1 MPDKKKDDKSKELLT
16 KSPFNKM
23 ADNIRDGL
31 NKIYQSFRFTTPDIK
46 DSREDIRRN
55 IDSALDSIISNNTD
69 VSGEGNVSRLLKRMM
84 QTANSSDTI
93 NAFKNLFE
101 DRQLMSSVFTSY
113 SQNRYLYDYDAE
125 IDVII
130 KYMPKLKEALLIMK
144 DNVLSTDHF
153 SKDFI
158 NAKNISDLSND
169 NMFERRM
176 NELKM
181 YYNLL
186 DKFEDW
192 YFKTSMYGETFIYI
206 VPYSRGIAN
215 IMKDKENI
223 AIDKGTMNLESFE
236 YNFNG
241 TRQPLPSKFESVRSV
256 LKEIGNIEIEINH
269 SNCIQSVIQE
279 TVQNYK
285 QIKSFNEQSME
296 TYFNEEVLLEE
307 KPPKQM
313 TNASSNKPIAIDDY
327 NVAKDDKHT
336 DSNLINSLQK
346 IKKIKKKEPLIP
358 DDKIDD
364 YIKSID
370 KDISADDG
378 LISVGLDGKVKS
390 KTKFDIPGAIVKELD
405 RHNVI
410 PIMVDTEI
418 CLGYYYFEFQEKR
431 DFLINSSMRLSDP
444 MMTVTNGNNFA
455 SENDRSE
462 HDKALR
468 YIASEISKYID
479 SKFVNRNQDLKKEIY
494 AILKYNQI
502 YNNPNPNKMR
512 VTFIPTD
519 DIEHIY
525 FEIDPYNRR
534 GRSDL
539 HESMLPAKLYTAM
552 YITTSIMSMTRG
564 YDKRVYYVNPGIEA
578 NLTEAMFN
586 VINQIK
592 QGNFGIRQ
600 IRNNLNQVLNIQ
612 GRFNDYFI
620 LKSPN
625 GESPINME
633 VISGQNVEIKTELMN
648 MLEEMSINPT
658 NVPVELVQ
666 TRMNSMDYAIQLTM
680 SSSKFL
686 RFIFKRQS
694 KVNKKFGRILEK
706 IYNYHYKKNDMLDF
720 TLPPPTFL
728 SVTNNTQFFE
738 NVNNY
743 ATQVAEMTWD
753 GDPNDEFGKNTYIKE
768 IKKAMTGSY
777 YNQEFMDKIL
787 KKAKQIA
794 AIMPM
799 TAKQPGQ

>member
-1 MPDKKKDDKSKELLT
+1 M
-16 KSPFNKM
+16 
-23 ADNIRDGL
+23 
-31 NKIYQSFRFTTPDIK
+31 
-46 DSREDIRRN
+46 
-55 IDSALDSIISNNTD
+55 
-69 VSGEGNVSRLLKRMM
+69 
-84 QTANSSDTI
+84 I
-93 NAFKNLFE
+93 N
-101 DRQLMSSVFTSY
+101 
-113 SQNRYLYDYDAE
+113 
-125 IDVII
+125 
-130 KYMPKLKEALLIMK
+130 
-144 DNVLSTDHF
+144 
-153 SKDFI
+153 
-158 NAKNISDLSND
+158 
-169 NMFERRM
+169 
-176 NELKM
+176 
-181 YYNLL
+181 
-186 DKFEDW
+186 
-192 YFKTSMYGETFIYI
+192 
-206 VPYSRGIAN
+206 
-215 IMKDKENI
+215 
-223 AIDKGTMNLESFE
+223 
-236 YNFNG
+236 
-241 TRQPLPSKFESVRSV
+241 
-256 LKEIGNIEIEINH
+256 
-269 SNCIQSVIQE
+269 
-279 TVQNYK
+279 
-285 QIKSFNEQSME
+285 
-296 TYFNEEVLLEE
+296 
-307 KPPKQM
+307 
-313 TNASSNKPIAIDDY
+313 
-327 NVAKDDKHT
+327 
-336 DSNLINSLQK
+336 
-346 IKKIKKKEPLIP
+346 
-358 DDKIDD
+358 
-364 YIKSID
+364 
-370 KDISADDG
+370 
-378 LISVGLDGKVKS
+378 VGLDGKIKG

-468 YIASEISKYID
+468 YIASELSKYID

-525 FEIDPYNRR
+525 FEMDPYTRR

-564 YDKRVYYVNPGIEA
+564 YDKRVYYINPGIEA

-625 GESPINME
+625 GESPLNME

-648 MLEEMSINPT
+648 MLEEMAINPT
-658 NVPVELVQ
+658 NVPVEIVQ

-686 RFIFKRQS
+686 RFVFKRQA
-694 KVNKKFGRILEK
+694 KANKKFGRILEK
-706 IYNYHYKKNDMLDF
+706 VYNYHFKTNDMLEF

-743 ATQVAEMTWD
+743 VTQVVEMLWD
-753 GDPNDEFGKNTYIKE
+753 GDPNDEYGKMVFTKE
-768 IKKAMTGSY
+768 MKKQMVGSY
-777 YNQEFMDKIL
+777 YNQEFMDKVL
-787 KKAKQIA
+787 KKSHQIA
-794 AIMPM
+794 SIMPLP
-799 TAKQPGQ
+799 AKQPGQ